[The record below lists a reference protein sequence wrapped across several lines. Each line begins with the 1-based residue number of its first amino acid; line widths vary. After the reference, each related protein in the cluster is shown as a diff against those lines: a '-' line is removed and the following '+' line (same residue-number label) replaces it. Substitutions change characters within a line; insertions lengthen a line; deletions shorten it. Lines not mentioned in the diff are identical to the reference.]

1 MNRLETRQLEY
12 FVAVAEELHFGRAAE
27 RLSIAQPA
35 LSRTIRR
42 LETDLGVS
50 LLSRS
55 TRHVA
60 LTASGEALLR
70 HGRHALR
77 AVCAAA
83 EFTRQAGDPEA
94 CLRLVTL
101 PGGDPR
107 LLSEI
112 LAAYA
117 ERPDARRVDVLFGG
131 NFDRADYLRDGR
143 ADVAL
148 LHAPFYDL
156 TGLAHMTLMVEGR
169 VAVLPRDHSLASRR
183 ELRLAELSDETF
195 LRWSGAPEPASD
207 APEAAD
213 VGQMNQ
219 LIALGIAITV
229 LPRSLAVPIGP
240 GLVSVPVAD
249 AEPSQLV
256 VAWSEHHRSPLAPL
270 FVEAA
275 VDAVGPQ
282 GGHGVEG

>member
-12 FVAVAEELHFGRAAE
+12 FVAVAEELHFGRAAQ

-35 LSRTIRR
+35 LSRSIRR

-60 LTASGEALLR
+60 LTASGEALL
-70 HGRHALR
+70 HYGRHALR
-77 AVCAAA
+77 AVNAAA
-83 EFTRQAGDPEA
+83 EFTRQAGDAEA

-101 PGGDPR
+101 PGGDTR

-117 ERPDARRVDVLFGG
+117 ERPDARHVEVLFGG
-131 NFDRADYLRDGR
+131 NFDRADYVRDGR

-156 TGLAHMTLMVEGR
+156 TGLAHKTLVVEGR
-169 VAVLPRDHSLASRR
+169 VAVLPRAHPLASRG
-183 ELRLAELSDETF
+183 ELHLAELSGETF
-195 LRWSGAPEPASD
+195 LRWSGAPEPAYD

-213 VGQMNQ
+213 IGQMNQ
-219 LIALGIAITV
+219 LIALGVAITV
-229 LPRSLAVPIGP
+229 LPRSLAAPIGP
-240 GLVSVPVAD
+240 GVVCVPVAD
-249 AEPSQLV
+249 ADPSQLV
-256 VAWSEHHRSPLAPL
+256 VAWPEHHGSPLAPL

-275 VDAVGPQ
+275 VDAVGLRDRRVMD
-282 GGHGVEG
+282 G